1 MWLRPINHASN
12 GLDVQV
18 NAKNMY
24 INSQVGPPIMPKG
37 LKQTSATINIGY
49 SATESAA
56 NTYTQISVDL
66 NLDPLNRE
74 VFIVQGI
81 DMDLTPPDVVAGTS
95 TLVEAALTT
104 TSQTDMVR
112 LSNANCLSSARS
124 DIRMGA
130 GSVEGVPF
138 TRDSSDVIPASLEY
152 LGIIATNDFFV
163 SVKGANNTAA
173 KSVSGKVYGYRAQA
187 SADIYAAL
195 VQSEVL
201 SA

>member
-1 MWLRPINHASN
+1 
-12 GLDVQV
+12 
-18 NAKNMY
+18 
-24 INSQVGPPIMPKG
+24 MPKG
-37 LKQTSATINIGY
+37 LKQTSATINIGF
-49 SATESAA
+49 SVTETAA
-56 NTYTQISVDL
+56 NTYTQANVDL

-81 DMDLTPPDVVAGTS
+81 DMDMSPPDVVAGTS
-95 TLVEAALTT
+95 TAVESALTT
-104 TSQTDMVR
+104 TSQTAMVR

-130 GSVEGVPF
+130 GSIEGVPF
-138 TRDSSDVIPASLEY
+138 SRDSSDVIPASLEY
-152 LGIIATNDFFV
+152 LGIIATNDFFI
-163 SVKGANNTAA
+163 SVAGQNNTAA
-173 KSVSGKVYGYRAQA
+173 KTLTGKLYGYRAQA

>member
-1 MWLRPINHASN
+1 
-12 GLDVQV
+12 
-18 NAKNMY
+18 
-24 INSQVGPPIMPKG
+24 MPKG
-37 LKQTSATINIGY
+37 LKQTSATIAIGY

-56 NTYTQISVDL
+56 NTFTQISVDL

-81 DMDLTPPDVVAGTS
+81 DMDLTPPDVVAGTNTNLQAS
-95 TLVEAALTT
+95 LTT
-104 TSQTDMVR
+104 TSQTQMVR
-112 LSNANCLSSARS
+112 LSNSNCLSHSRA
-124 DIRMGA
+124 DIRMAA

-152 LGIIATNDFFV
+152 VGIIATNDFFV
-163 SVKGANNTAA
+163 SIEGDNNTAA